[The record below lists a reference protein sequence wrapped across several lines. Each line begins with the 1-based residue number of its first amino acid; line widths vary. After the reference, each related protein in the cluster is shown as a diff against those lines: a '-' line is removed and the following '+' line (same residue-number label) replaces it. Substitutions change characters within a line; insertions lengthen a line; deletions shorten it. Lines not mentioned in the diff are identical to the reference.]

1 MYKYEILN
9 KLNANGIVAIIR
21 KIDKGKLDGIL
32 NALIEGGIRC
42 VEVTADTD
50 GAFEFIR
57 NMTAKYG
64 EKLCIGAGTILD
76 SETCRMA
83 IIAGAQYIV
92 TPTLNIDVIKTANRY
107 GKPAIPGAMTP
118 TEILTAYENGA
129 EIVKVFPA
137 GSLGPSYFKEVLGP
151 LSHIPL
157 MATGGITINNVFE
170 FKKVGI
176 KLFGIGSA
184 LLDMEA
190 IKASDFNKIKD
201 IARKFVIALAN
212 DISS

>member
-76 SETCRMA
+76 PETCRMA

-107 GKPAIPGAMTP
+107 GKHAIPGAMTP

-184 LLDMEA
+184 LLDREA

>member
-76 SETCRMA
+76 PETCRMA

-184 LLDMEA
+184 LLDREA